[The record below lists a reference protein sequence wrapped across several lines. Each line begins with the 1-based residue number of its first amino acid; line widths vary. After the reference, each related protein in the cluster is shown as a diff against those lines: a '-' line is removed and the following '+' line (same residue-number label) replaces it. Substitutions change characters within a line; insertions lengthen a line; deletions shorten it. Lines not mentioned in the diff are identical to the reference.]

1 MNDWLTFYHFLFTHP
16 HNHSEFDKMKF
27 YSQPKQV
34 ASDTLIYAKLSKR
47 RRQEYR
53 NHQEYDAAFCPRKD
67 MFDSIGNSGW

>member
-1 MNDWLTFYHFLFTHP
+1 MNDWLTFYHFLFTHL

-47 RRQEYR
+47 RRQVYR
-53 NHQEYDAAFCPRKD
+53 NHQEYDAAIFTRKD
-67 MFDSIGNSGW
+67 MYNSIENSGW